1 MSNSKDNNLRLLR
14 YWRGMSQIEL
24 ADAARCSQGTV
35 SNCENRRQRISPSKR
50 KAFADALDVDE
61 SMIEGPVTI
70 IPKLWDEL
78 VSDPRMPIIINEI
91 LSYDSKQRSRLV
103 HSISEQNQVHNF
115 AL

>member
-1 MSNSKDNNLRLLR
+1 MSQHKNNLRLIR

-35 SNCENRRQRISPSKR
+35 SNCENERHRISPSKR
-50 KAFADALDVDE
+50 KAFAEALNVDE
-61 SMIEGPVTI
+61 SIIDGPITI
-70 IPKLWDEL
+70 IPKSWDRL
-78 VSDPRMPIIINEI
+78 VSDVRMPIIVEEI
-91 LSYDSKQRSRLV
+91 LSYDSKRLSRLV